1 MDNIFMIHLDD
12 YIQHIDDKL
21 TLYAML
27 RQLEETI
34 KKLPD
39 CQSTAEVREQMTAFL
54 PRIVE
59 MWNDW
64 NIPLRYLVSGEL
76 DDLCDVMDD
85 ELMEPEDAGYFSAE
99 SYALTNPDEGADHG
113 GELAALMDVYVLE
126 LAQKVLNFADEALN
140 LASEITSVCDDLLS
154 GDEATEGR

>member
-1 MDNIFMIHLDD
+1 MDDIFMIHLDD

-27 RQLEETI
+27 RQLEAAI
-34 KKLPD
+34 RMLPKCRD
-39 CQSTAEVREQMTAFL
+39 TAQVRGQMEAFS
-54 PRIVE
+54 PKIRE
-59 MWNDW
+59 MWAGW
-64 NIPLRYLVSGEL
+64 NIPSSYLVSGEL
-76 DDLCDVMDD
+76 DDLTDVMDD

-99 SYALTNPDEGADHG
+99 SYALTNPDQG
-113 GELAALMDVYVLE
+113 GELAYLMDVYVLE

-140 LASEITSVCDDLLS
+140 LASEITGVCDDLLS